1 MTVNHLVRGSSPRGA
16 AILTYIGEKM
26 SIITKLKS
34 LNLEPDTMVT
44 LTYSEGVDVF
54 VHNETEVET
63 AMAET
68 DVISTFSELIA
79 TPKLKVSTQY
89 GGSIIERLRQEEY
102 LDDYARDGDF
112 GAYLNEVISDNFY
125 DVDCIEYSTEKYDHK
140 RGFCTL
146 TAQVQITADNIIAQA
161 PFLSGWTASVSTS
174 NGTLTFDA

>member
-1 MTVNHLVRGSSPRGA
+1 
-16 AILTYIGEKM
+16 M
-26 SIITKLKS
+26 SITQRLKG
-34 LNLEPDTMVT
+34 LDLDENAMVT

-63 AMAET
+63 AIAET

-79 TPKLKVSTQY
+79 VPRLQVTTQY
-89 GGSIIERLRQEEY
+89 GGNVLERLREDDL
-102 LDDYARDGDF
+102 LDDYDRDGDF

-125 DVDCIEYSTEKYDHK
+125 DIDMIEYSTEKYDHK

-146 TAQVQITADNIIAQA
+146 TAQVQVAASNLIETA
-161 PFLSGWTASVSTS
+161 PFLHGWTASVQTA